1 MNWGWKIALGYIGF
15 VLFILYM
22 VYRAV
27 GVDFELVTPDYYSAE
42 LAFQGQIDKQQ
53 AAHNNG
59 YDVEVFAEQDGVAI
73 KFLKFQNSSKHSG
86 SVSFM
91 RYSDKKLDRTFDWQV
106 NDKGMMYIPKTNFQR
121 GQYIFKLEGMVD
133 ETAFFIEKQVF
144 IP

>member
-1 MNWGWKIALGYIGF
+1 MNWGWKIAVGYTGF

-22 VYRAV
+22 VYRAL

-42 LAFQGQIDKQQ
+42 LAFQGQIDKQH
-53 AAHNNG
+53 AALNNG
-59 YDVEVFAEQDGVAI
+59 YDVEILAENDGVAI
-73 KFLKFQNSSKHSG
+73 KFIGYEGTSKNSG

-91 RYSDKKLDRTFDWQV
+91 RYSDTKLDRTFDWQM
-106 NDKGMMYIPKTNFQR
+106 NEQGMMFIPKSNFER

-133 ETAFFIEKQVF
+133 ETAFFVEKSVF